1 MDTLK
6 QRLLLWITLLAAL
19 LRLPT
24 LAIESLWYDE
34 AFTAWLSSLPLTNLI
49 SAAQGDV
56 HPPTWYLIEW
66 MMVHALGQNEI
77 ALRLISA
84 LAGIALVPAVW
95 RLARDLGL
103 DRAAQGAAAL
113 VTAVAPFAVYYS
125 QEARAYSLLYLL
137 LTLAAIAL
145 LEQRWPWFVL
155 ASVGALYLHNLA
167 VLGVAALV
175 WVGCYRFWRS
185 YDLFFKFSMAL
196 VLIWATWLPW
206 LVYGLIPQSQ
216 AVVSSFWVRPP
227 TWGSPIFVLVSLFW
241 SEKAL
246 LFGAVTVPL
255 LAFVLGPSILGSSL
269 SSFYGPKV
277 EAFAILIIPLGLGCI
292 ISCLIQPILLPRI
305 VGFAAVGL
313 YLILGQNIAGSLA
326 SSGPK
331 MALLAGAVLIA
342 FYATYWGTDRIG
354 RYPWDFGLPP
364 NVVKAFDGIF
374 HANLA
379 TYIVY
384 HYYLPNEQV
393 VWRQANDLSQSLTDP
408 TKAAMQMSQADFED
422 VACRH
427 PRWWLAY
434 YENPTTGPAERA
446 EIERLVKKYRG
457 EQVTTM
463 LKNQLVNARLYL
475 LENVCQTA
483 GVK

>member
-6 QRLLLWITLLAAL
+6 QRPLLWITALAGL

-34 AFTAWLSSLPLTNLI
+34 AFTAWLSSLPLDAI
-49 SAAQGDV
+49 FEASQGDV

-66 MMVHALGQNEI
+66 MMVHALGPSEI
-77 ALRLISA
+77 ALRLVSA

-95 RLARDLGL
+95 RLARNLGF

-137 LTLAAIAL
+137 LTLAAVAL

-155 ASVGALYLHNLA
+155 ASIGALYLHNLA
-167 VLGVAALV
+167 VLGLLAVIWL
-175 WVGCYRFWRS
+175 GCYRFWRNI
-185 YDLFFKFSMAL
+185 DGFFRFCLSLA
-196 VLIWATWLPW
+196 VIWLAWLPW
-206 LVYGLIPQSQ
+206 LVFGLIPQSQ
-216 AVVSSFWVRPP
+216 AVANGFWVRPP
-227 TWGSPIFVLVSLFW
+227 TWGTPVFVLISLFW

-246 LFGAVTVPL
+246 LFGAVTAPL
-255 LAFVLGPSILGSSL
+255 LALAMFNVQRST
-269 SSFYGPKV
+269 FNV
-277 EAFAILIIPLGLGCI
+277 EAAAILIIPLGLGCI
-292 ISCLIQPILLPRI
+292 ISLLVQPILLTRV
-305 VGFAAVGL
+305 VGFSAVGL
-313 YLILGQNIAGSLA
+313 YLLLGSIFAGSRP
-326 SSGPK
+326 SSGTK
-331 MALLAGAVLIA
+331 LAWGFAAVLLA

-364 NVVKAFDGIF
+364 NVVKASDGIF

-384 HYYLPNEQV
+384 HYYLLNQQV

-408 TKAAMQMSQADFED
+408 TKAAMQMNQADFED

-427 PRWWLAY
+427 SRWWLAY

-446 EIERLVKKYRG
+446 EIARLVKKYDG
-457 EQVTTM
+457 QQVTTM

-475 LENVCQTA
+475 LDNVCQTA